1 MFQWLLL
8 TLFLG
13 QEEENADFL
22 EKNKVA
28 VWIKD
33 SDDIKYYLDILLNDP
48 NILNNM
54 RENTFKIAKPN
65 STKDICD
72 IIFSYGNTKSCKIY
86 ST

>member
-28 VWIKD
+28 IWIKD

-72 IIFSYGNTKSCKIY
+72 IIFSLNN
-86 ST
+86 